1 MKMIAGAFFSA
12 YEYAARARSP
22 KTTTLLHPCAHLLEC
37 LAQVRLRLAS
47 HLRGGVTHAA
57 ERSATAALAHLGH
70 DLRPIDEE
78 EERSGFV
85 RHGTCDERLA
95 RPCREEQDSS
105 HHTRPPHTNARAHTQ
120 HIHTHTCTPQPIHA
134 YHSAQAAQTW
144 RAEEQHA
151 ARRLHTEPATGRTTT
166 RTRVSAACHSTA
178 RACHSTYVLNS
189 AGCRRGSSII
199 SRICASCRRTPPMSS
214 YLCKHTIVSRAST
227 AHAQR
232 PWRWRRAPYPISS
245 SRSSSSR
252 LIGSPTMTPH

>member
-85 RHGTCDERLA
+85 RHGTRDERLA
-95 RPCREEQDSS
+95 RPWQRGTGLKSPYEAPS
-105 HHTRPPHTNARAHTQ
+105 HKRARAHTT
-120 HIHTHTCTPQPIHA
+120 HTYAYVHTTTHTCIPQ
-134 YHSAQAAQTW
+134 
-144 RAEEQHA
+144 RARRANLAGRRA
-151 ARRLHTEPATGRTTT
+151 ARR
-166 RTRVSAACHSTA
+166 AAASH
-178 RACHSTYVLNS
+178 RACNGAHNNTH
-189 AGCRRGSSII
+189 
-199 SRICASCRRTPPMSS
+199 ASCP
-214 YLCKHTIVSRAST
+214 LRATAPLVRAT
-227 AHAQR
+227 AHT
-232 PWRWRRAPYPISS
+232 S
-245 SRSSSSR
+245 
-252 LIGSPTMTPH
+252 